1 MLGHA
6 RIGYDEAYIK
16 EQIFASKNILYR
28 YIDNSFM
35 LFIYLA
41 KRSYLNPVT
50 YDSTSNSIYSES
62 TVDQK

>member
-28 YIDNSFM
+28 YIDNLFM
-35 LFIYLA
+35 LFRFWSIYLNIVA
-41 KRSYLNPVT
+41 YDCTLN
-50 YDSTSNSIYSES
+50 
-62 TVDQK
+62 

>member
-28 YIDNSFM
+28 YIDKLSM
-35 LFIYLA
+35 LLRLSADILS
-41 KRSYLNPVT
+41 KS
-50 YDSTSNSIYSES
+50 SKI
-62 TVDQK
+62 